1 MTIEEQYMELS
12 DEFIEKYGK
21 DVQKE
26 LFDGEDL
33 EPFQYEEKMNAMRE
47 YADSHPVDDSS
58 DGSDNSTLPES
69 FSCQGDFNGNKIFY
83 NEKETNEAMSKVN
96 DCKVEFSAHLENAL
110 NVDTFF
116 ESLPAPYKQ
125 LSPDPPFSKIKEG
138 IESEI
143 EAAEQQYKGKIEEV
157 VDAIKDYSDGNGVYS
172 DKSTEVLRKWVAF
185 GTNPSGGPG
194 NDSGGGPAVDIVP
207 NDNLE
212 SSAENAIAD
221 VADDVTSPNDTSLT
235 DDEELS
241 IPNVGNTS
249 TNNGAVFGSAFG
261 AVLADDDIEL
271 LGEDIAL
278 SDNDISALGD
288 ASSRF
293 VVPTL
298 SNNAISTDGIKGS
311 SVVGGAAAVIAAA
324 TAAVGGKVYYDKKLT
339 DEDDDSVDSEE
350 KDENDVVDIEH
361 DNDDEVED
369 VEIAPS
375 EIDFTTTG
383 VKFKESLFN
392 ESGEI

>member
-1 MTIEEQYMELS
+1 MP
-12 DEFIEKYGK
+12 D
-21 DVQKE
+21 
-26 LFDGEDL
+26 
-33 EPFQYEEKMNAMRE
+33 
-47 YADSHPVDDSS
+47 
-58 DGSDNSTLPES
+58 
-69 FSCQGDFNGNKIFY
+69 
-83 NEKETNEAMSKVN
+83 
-96 DCKVEFSAHLENAL
+96 
-110 NVDTFF
+110 
-116 ESLPAPYKQ
+116 PYKK
-125 LSPDPPFSKIKEG
+125 LAPDSPFSKIKEE

-143 EAAEQQYKGKIEEV
+143 EAAEQQYEEKIKEV
-157 VDAIKDYSDGNGVYS
+157 VDAIKDYSDGINGYS

-212 SSAENAIAD
+212 SSAENAITDTD
-221 VADDVTSPNDTSLT
+221 VVDDVTSPNDTSLA

-241 IPNVGNTS
+241 IPNIGNTS
-249 TNNGAVFGSAFG
+249 TNNGSAFGPALG
-261 AVLADDDIEL
+261 AVLAGDDIEL
-271 LGEDIAL
+271 LGDDIAL
-278 SDNDISALGD
+278 SNNDISALGD

-311 SVVGGAAAVIAAA
+311 SVVVGAAAVVAAA
-324 TAAVGGKVYYDKKLT
+324 TAAVGGKVYYDKNHT

-361 DNDDEVED
+361 DNDDEVGD

-392 ESGEI
+392 ESEEI